1 VVRTYGEEESKGRK
15 AELTLQEELE
25 NASDLLIDQPR
36 CSFNASS
43 SSETSDIGLSDTLA
57 VRGKMTKESAWAGS
71 PSDQAEG
78 GREEEKRACYLAE
91 VPVSLA
97 PPFSSPFPPAASN
110 EEEGA
115 SVIIVSEEGWCTARA
130 RANLSL
136 VRTL

>member
-57 VRGKMTKESAWAGS
+57 VRGKMTEESA
-71 PSDQAEG
+71 
-78 GREEEKRACYLAE
+78 
-91 VPVSLA
+91 
-97 PPFSSPFPPAASN
+97 
-110 EEEGA
+110 
-115 SVIIVSEEGWCTARA
+115 
-130 RANLSL
+130 
-136 VRTL
+136 